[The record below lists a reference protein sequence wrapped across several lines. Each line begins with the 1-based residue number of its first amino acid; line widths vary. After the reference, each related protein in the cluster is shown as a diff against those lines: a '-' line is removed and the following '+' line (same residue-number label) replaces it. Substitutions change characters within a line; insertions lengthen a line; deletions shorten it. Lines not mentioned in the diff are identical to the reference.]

1 MIICK
6 VCRFHVA
13 CLVLV
18 SVILIHHWVNV
29 SFLHTLE
36 HNYVLYEREIVKIED
51 DSIPLPDPFPLPKYF
66 SRDVE
71 KALENKKNCQQGSED
86 SSCWILL
93 LQCFASSA
101 ILLEMTI

>member
-71 KALENKKNCQQGSED
+71 KALEN
-86 SSCWILL
+86 
-93 LQCFASSA
+93 
-101 ILLEMTI
+101 